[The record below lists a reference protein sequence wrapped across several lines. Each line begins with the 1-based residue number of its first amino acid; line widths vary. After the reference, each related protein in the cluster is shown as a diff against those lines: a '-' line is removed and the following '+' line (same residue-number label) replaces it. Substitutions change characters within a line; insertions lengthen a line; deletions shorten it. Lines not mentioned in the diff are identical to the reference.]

1 MASDLDSPWLD
12 SAIAAYCGEHTTP
25 PDDVL
30 QDLAAETVAALGGAA
45 IMQIAPEQGVLLGM
59 LVRLSGATRA
69 VEVGT
74 FTGYSAL
81 CIARAL
87 GDGGRL
93 LCCDVNEEWTA
104 MARRYWERGGVAD
117 RIDLRIGPAL
127 DTLRDLPT
135 KPSFD
140 LAFIDADKASYAAYY
155 EELLPRLRRGGL
167 LAVDNTLWSGRILDP
182 EAQDPD
188 TVAIRAFND
197 RVASDERVTTVLLPI
212 ADGLTLVQKR

>member
-135 KPSFD
+135 EPSFD

-188 TVAIRAFND
+188 TCAIRAFND

>member
-1 MASDLDSPWLD
+1 VASDLDSPWLD

-135 KPSFD
+135 EPSFD